1 MSLSVKS
8 KLITSFCAVAAMIA
22 VVITVTSYNLS
33 LMAEAVEEVDRSHG
47 VITAL
52 TRMREALIN
61 METGVRGFALS
72 GKESFLEPVQIGEQE
87 FQKAF
92 QEALANTQTPQRRA
106 AIERLAAMGKEWQQQ
121 GLTPLIALRQEI
133 NAGRASFAEMEALVR
148 SERGKAKMDEIRV
161 TFAQIIEERH
171 GLLQQRL
178 ERLDE
183 VSTQT
188 HWVLYGS
195 GAVAFALAITL
206 ALALAR
212 SIGGRIAIALQAA
225 EATAAGDLTTPVRV
239 EGSDE
244 IGRMLQAVATMQ
256 QSLREML
263 GEIRRNTDHLSEAAT
278 TLATVAGD
286 VERAV
291 NEQNDAS
298 STMAA
303 AVEELTVS
311 IGEVAKNAEEAS
323 SVARESGAI
332 AKEGGEVMQRTVE
345 SIKKIADRVTET
357 AKDIGQ
363 LEKHSAEITSIVN
376 VIETIAEQTN
386 LLALN
391 AAIEAAR
398 AGEYGRGFAVVAD
411 EVRKLAERTTVSTQ
425 EITEM
430 IAHIQQGT
438 KQAVTAMETSVA
450 EVEQGVQL
458 ANAAGESIERIAE
471 GSGRVIDYAS
481 HISDALKE
489 QSVASNQ
496 VARNVETIVQMADKN
511 HQTVNRATA
520 AVKLIEDAMQTLR
533 QAVGRF
539 KIG

>member
-411 EVRKLAERTTVSTQ
+411 EVRKLAERTTISTQ